1 MTIEALSMTLC
12 LASGIFGRPAWS
24 PEKCLERATQISRIA
39 EEHQLDPMMFVAIN
53 IQECDMRENV
63 DAKFYAPAQDQHKGL
78 RSKSHRLM
86 PKQLGIDACPMGM
99 RIWWPNGRKP
109 EKTLDALALY
119 ELAGKKMA
127 RWKRW
132 CEKNHK
138 GHYFVAHWNEG
149 NRVYAT
155 QVLAFRSVL
164 LGRPIK
170 AEDSLTSRS
179 KEIVRR
185 LQRAQRDR
193 RS

>member
-24 PEKCLERATQISRIA
+24 PEKCLERATQISHIA

-63 DAKFYAPAQDQHKGL
+63 DAKFYSPAQDQYKGL
-78 RSKSHRLM
+78 RSKSLRLKPM
-86 PKQLGIDACPMGM
+86 QLGIDACPMGM
-99 RIWWPNGRKP
+99 RIWWPNGKKP
-109 EKTLDALALY
+109 EKSLDVLALY

-132 CEKNHK
+132 CEKHHK
-138 GHYFVAHWNEG
+138 GHHFVAHWNEG
-149 NRVYAT
+149 NTVYAT

-170 AEDSLTSRS
+170 AEDSLTPRS